1 MQKYFFRQ
9 FTCFLVL
16 CMLPFLRLAQ
26 DWPAKSVRIVVPY
39 PAGGG
44 VDAAA
49 RLVAQHLSTVLG
61 QSVVVDPK
69 PGGGTVIGAEM
80 V

>member
-1 MQKYFFRQ
+1 MQTYFLQ
-9 FTCFLVL
+9 KIILACA
-16 CMLPFLRLAQ
+16 LPFISFAQ
-26 DWPAKSVRIVVPY
+26 DWPAKPVRIVVPY

-61 QSVVVDPK
+61 QSVLV
-69 PGGGTVIGAEM
+69 GA
-80 V
+80 VCTCQNTQRHRHSH